1 MAEQVAAIRHDD
13 NTTAFERDIL
23 KENKPRLS
31 YLTRLFRYVF
41 SSAKAICGIFL
52 GLSVLLSLLQPVT
65 ALLWGRYID
74 GANALAESADTRTI
88 QIVSLVGLAV
98 LYGALNYASHLLH
111 RYLYG
116 TEYIE
121 RLSKVQDHRLQ
132 EKFHAKLYRKIARLY
147 PEYLEVPRINDIIAR
162 GFASI
167 GDEWSSL
174 QRGAIIEGYSIIA
187 QAVSVAAAAV
197 SLYLFHPLLTL
208 IVLLAPLPT
217 LYTTYVGSRLEFR
230 FTRDNTKILRKAEY
244 YQGVLLGPSA
254 KEVKTLNLFD
264 FFFAKWKALADDYLI
279 REKRN
284 QRNVFLLGA
293 ASGFVGNLAGV
304 AANVFAIV
312 LLTRGELTAGALGA
326 VYVLT
331 GTLMNNTSRFFGS
344 LANFVSKKHE
354 AAQFFELIDL
364 DEQPAKA
371 AGERDVP
378 DIECLEAR
386 NVWYRYP
393 LTDKYRIRNVNF
405 TIRKG
410 EKVAFVGENGAG
422 KSTFVKLLT
431 GLLEPSGG
439 EILINGAPVR
449 KTDAADRY
457 DAAACV
463 FQEPAR
469 YGTFTIA
476 DNVFLGDVARARDE
490 GKIDAALA
498 FAGFEGAD
506 RNALLGRDIG
516 GTDLS
521 GGQWQKI
528 AIARAY
534 YRGRDFVVLDE
545 PTSNLDPLAEAGIFR
560 RYMAMSGDKTVIIV
574 THRISAA
581 ALADRIVVFRDGEI
595 VEDGTHDELMAA
607 GGEYARLY
615 STQAEWYDR

>member
-1 MAEQVAAIRHDD
+1 MSDPALAARFED
-13 NTTAFERDIL
+13 NTAAFERDIL
-23 KENKPRLS
+23 KENKPSFR
-31 YLTRLFRYVF
+31 YLIRLFRYVF

-52 GLSVLLSLLQPVT
+52 GLSVLLSLLQPL
-65 ALLWGRYID
+65 AAFLWGRYIG
-74 GANALAESADTRTI
+74 GANALAESADA
-88 QIVSLVGLAV
+88 QWVQLASLVGLTV
-98 LYGALNYASHLLH
+98 LYVALDFVIELIN
-111 RYLYG
+111 RYVYG
-116 TEYIE
+116 SEYIE
-121 RLSKVQDHRLQ
+121 RLSVVQDNRLR

-162 GFASI
+162 SFKSI
-167 GDEWSSL
+167 GDEWSPL
-174 QRGAIIEGYSIIA
+174 QRGVMIEGYAITA
-187 QAVSVAAAAV
+187 RAVSVVAAAA
-197 SLYLFHPLLTL
+197 SLYLFHPLLSL

-217 LYTTYVGSRLEFR
+217 LYTTYVGNKLEFR
-230 FTRDNTKILRKAEY
+230 FTRDNTKILREADY

-254 KEVKTLNLFD
+254 KEVKVLNLFD

-279 REKRN
+279 RETRN

-293 ASGFVGNLAGV
+293 ASGFVANLANV

-312 LLTRGELTAGALGA
+312 LLTRGELTIGALGA
-326 VYVLT
+326 VLSMS
-331 GTLMNNTSRFFGS
+331 GTLMANTSQLFGS
-344 LANFVSKKHE
+344 IAGFLAKKHE

-364 DEQPAKA
+364 KEQEAGDEDVGPAL
-371 AGERDVP
+371 

-386 NVWYRYP
+386 NVSYRYP
-393 LTDKYRIRNVNF
+393 LTGEYRIKNVNF

-431 GLLEPSGG
+431 GMLEPSGG
-439 EILINGAPVR
+439 EMLINGVPARRP
-449 KTDAADRY
+449 DAARRY
-457 DAAACV
+457 DAHAVV

-469 YGTFTIA
+469 FNTFTVA
-476 DNVFLGDVARARDE
+476 DNVFLGDVGRPRDE
-490 GKIDAALA
+490 AAIDAALA
-498 FAGFEGAD
+498 FAGFGGAD
-506 RNALLGRDIG
+506 RDALLGRDIG

-534 YRGRDFVVLDE
+534 YRGRGFVVLDE
-545 PTSNLDPLAEAGIFR
+545 PTSNLDPLAETEIFR
-560 RYMAMSGDKTVIIV
+560 RYMAMSGDRTVIIV